1 MTATMRGHM
10 AICVVLVC
18 NAACSAAEG
27 KVAMAV
33 KITRSDDTVVMD
45 NGIVSVSVDTKA
57 GTFSARA
64 GDKTFIT
71 KGRLGG
77 KTDRVTAKSIKDE
90 LGTGREIGL
99 ELSGGAVARV
109 RLYEGLGFIILR
121 TDPHSATEKSA
132 AINKTTPVSITV
144 ALGKAPSA
152 LKTLGTDGL
161 FGGDRKRTLHA
172 FLAAAD
178 PVSRAGLVA
187 GWLTHRRAS
196 GVVTIKPDA
205 GALRIEGRSEYGKLL
220 LKRGVPVEGELFAVG
235 YFGDALDGLE
245 AFADAIARAN
255 GIKLPPVPSGY
266 CTWYSRPHGGA
277 SDEKATAQLA
287 AFCKKELT
295 KFGFGVIQ
303 IDDKWQVSGR
313 DFTTHKSNGPY
324 RSGMKPTADRI
335 RAAGMRAGIWY
346 IPFGWDPKRPA
357 FKDHQDWFV
366 KRAGSDKLYAVHWAG
381 TCLDMTNPA
390 ARKFLAGC
398 VSRMSKEWGYKY
410 FKIDGLWTGMA
421 VKITYPSPAYRE
433 DNFGDAVF
441 HDPAKTNVEAYRSGL
456 ALVREAAGKDVY
468 ILGCNIA
475 QNMRT
480 LGASF
485 GRVDGM
491 RVGRDIGANWGSII
505 SCMQMGSRLYFLH
518 GRVWHNDPDCL
529 MLRKPLTLDQARA
542 WASWISISGQLNMVS
557 EWLPG
562 LPAER
567 LDILKRSMPNHGLC
581 GRPVDLFE
589 SPNPRVWKLT
599 AQGPTRR
606 DVVGLF
612 NWNAKGPADISV
624 DLPTLRL
631 PRSASGKYVGF
642 DYWADEFVAPF
653 GKKLTAKLAPGSCR
667 VIALRAV
674 EDRPVLVSTSRHIT
688 QGVVDV
694 QAEAWDA
701 ASNTLSGTSRLV
713 AGDPYELRI
722 YAPKDAVVAVARAGD
737 KGALTIKVSQD
748 GRNVRVKFTSATGG
762 TTKWQVVFFK
772 PARS

>member
-1 MTATMRGHM
+1 MTATVRLQM
-10 AICVVLVC
+10 ALCVVLVC

-27 KVAMAV
+27 KAAIAV
-33 KITRSDDTVVMD
+33 KIMRSGDTVVMD
-45 NGIVSVSVDTKA
+45 NGIVSVQVDTKA

-71 KGRLGG
+71 SGRLGG
-77 KTDRVTAKSIKDE
+77 KTDRTTVKSIKDE
-90 LGTGREIGL
+90 LGTGREVGL
-99 ELSGGAVARV
+99 KLEGGAVARL
-109 RLYEGLGFIILR
+109 RLYAGLGFIILR
-121 TDPHSATEKSA
+121 TDPFSTAEKPA

-152 LKTLGTDGL
+152 IKTLGCDGL
-161 FGGDRKRTLHA
+161 FSGDRRRTVHA

-178 PVSRAGLVA
+178 PASRAGVVA

-205 GALRIEGRSEYGKLL
+205 GALRIEGRSEYGRLL
-220 LKRGVPVEGELFAVG
+220 LKRNTPAEGELFAVG
-235 YFGDALDGLE
+235 YFPDALDGLE

-255 GIKLPPVPSGY
+255 GIKLPAVPSGY

-277 SDEKATAQLA
+277 ADEKSMAQLA

-295 KFGFGVIQ
+295 RFGFGVLQ

-313 DFTTHKSNGPY
+313 DFTTHRPNGPY

-366 KRAGSDKLYAVHWAG
+366 KRAGSDKLYSVHWAG

-390 ARKFLAGC
+390 ARKFLARC

-410 FKIDGLWTGMA
+410 FKIDGLWTGLA
-421 VKITYPSPAYRE
+421 AKITYPSPAYRE
-433 DNFGDAVF
+433 DNLGDAVF

-505 SCMQMGSRLYFLH
+505 PCVQMGSRLYFLH

-542 WASWISISGQLNMVS
+542 WGSWISISGQLNMVS

-562 LPAER
+562 LPADR

-589 SPNPRVWKLT
+589 NPNPRVWKLT
-599 AQGPTRR
+599 AQRPTRR

-612 NWNAKGPADISV
+612 NWNAKAPADISV
-624 DLPTLRL
+624 DLRTLDL

-642 DYWADEFVAPF
+642 DYWADKFVAPF
-653 GKKLTAKLAPGSCR
+653 GGKLTAKLPPGSCR

-694 QAEAWDA
+694 QAEAWNA

-722 YAPKDAVVAVARAGD
+722 FAPDHTLVSAEAAAGN
-737 KGALTIKVSQD
+737 GALATKVSQK
-748 GRNVRVKFTSATGG
+748 GPNVRVTITGTDG
-762 TTKWQVVFFK
+762 GLTKWKVIFK
-772 PARS
+772 RGLR

>member
-1 MTATMRGHM
+1 MTATVRLHM
-10 AICVVLVC
+10 AMCVLLVC

-27 KVAMAV
+27 KATMAV
-33 KITRSDDTVVMD
+33 KITRADDTIVMD
-45 NGIVSVSVDTKA
+45 NGIVSVSINRKTTA
-57 GTFSARA
+57 FTARA
-64 GDKTFIT
+64 GKKEFIT
-71 KGRLGG
+71 AGRLCDKAVDSSTCTVDDKFG
-77 KTDRVTAKSIKDE
+77 KGKGVDLVSSD
-90 LGTGREIGL
+90 GL
-99 ELSGGAVARV
+99 ISRF
-109 RLYEGLGFIILR
+109 RLYEGQGLIFIQ
-121 TDPHSATEKSA
+121 TDPRNATKQPL
-132 AINKTTPVSITV
+132 IVNKTTPVSITV

-152 LKTLGTDGL
+152 IKTLGSDGL
-161 FGGDRKRTLHA
+161 FGGDRQRTLHA

-178 PVSRAGLVA
+178 PASRAGLVA

-205 GALRIEGRSEYGKLL
+205 GALLIEGRSEYGKLL
-220 LKRGVPVEGELFAVG
+220 LKRGTSAEGELFAVG
-235 YFGDALDGLE
+235 YFPDALDGLE

-277 SDEKATAQLA
+277 SDEKAMAQLA

-295 KFGFGVIQ
+295 KFGFGVLQ
-303 IDDKWQVSGR
+303 IDDKWQVAGR
-313 DFTTHKSNGPY
+313 DFTTHRPNGPY

-366 KRAGSDKLYAVHWAG
+366 KRAGSDKLYSVHWAG

-390 ARKFLAGC
+390 AREFLAGC

-410 FKIDGLWTGMA
+410 FKIDGLWTGLA
-421 VKITYPSPAYRE
+421 AKITYPSPAYRE
-433 DNFGDAVF
+433 DNLGDAVF
-441 HDPAKTNVEAYRSGL
+441 HDPTKTNVEAYRSGL
-456 ALVREAAGKDVY
+456 ALVRKAAGKDVY

-505 SCMQMGSRLYFLH
+505 PCMQMGSRLYFLH

-599 AQGPTRR
+599 AQKPTRR

-612 NWNAKGPADISV
+612 NWNAKAPADISV

-653 GKKLTAKLAPGSCR
+653 RRKLTAKLAPGSCR

-694 QAEAWDA
+694 QAEAWAA

-722 YAPKDAVVAVARAGD
+722 FAPGHTAVSAEAAAGS
-737 KGALTIKVSQD
+737 GALATKVSQK
-748 GRNVRVKFTSATGG
+748 GPNVRVKVTGTAG
-762 TTKWQVVFFK
+762 GQTKWKVIFK
-772 PARS
+772 RGLR